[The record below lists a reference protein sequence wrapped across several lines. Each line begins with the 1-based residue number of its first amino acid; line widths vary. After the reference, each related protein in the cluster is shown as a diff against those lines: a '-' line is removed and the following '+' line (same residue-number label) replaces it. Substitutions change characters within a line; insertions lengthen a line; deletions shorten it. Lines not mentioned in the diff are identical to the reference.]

1 MRRWSLSDLALDRPV
16 TVGMTLVAVFLL
28 GLIATFR
35 LPLAFLPS
43 EDANRIS
50 VRAQISR
57 TSPEVLERELI
68 RPLEEKVAG
77 IRDLEQIRVSSGS
90 WGARA
95 QLTFAAGTDIDA
107 RKLELRERLDRLQ
120 PELPDFVQRFEVSSD
135 SGPAD
140 APMMR
145 VRIASDLPLAEQ
157 YYLIEQEVVR
167 PIERIEGVAR
177 VELSGVE
184 PHELEVAVDVEA
196 VHRNGIDV
204 AQVSNAVRSAPKGR
218 SLGQLRAP
226 DRTLGVRS
234 PGLPGDPGRI
244 AAIPLRRGT
253 ARQPALEPA
262 AAVPADDP
270 LLTDEAGTVA
280 ATVGAADLSDPGFAR
295 LGDLARIEIH
305 PEEQRRG
312 SRLNGRPAVNLEV
325 YGDAGAST
333 VDVTREVRE
342 VVSDLSNNPRL
353 GDIEVTIF
361 RDQGETILETLGDLR
376 DTGIYGGII
385 GIVCLFAFLR
395 RLEITAVAAV
405 CIPMSVLAACGVLFL
420 RGEELNCIVLL
431 GLVLGVG
438 MLIDNAVVIVESIQL
453 QLQRGLPP
461 LEAAR
466 EGASQVGIAVIASTM
481 SSVIVFLPLVIG
493 DAGNRMTTFLRP
505 LGATFVTGLLAS
517 LFVSQTVVPL
527 VMGKAFRK
535 APPAPRQPILDAVAR
550 AYGRLIQA
558 TVRRPRITL
567 LFGLLLSASAIYPA
581 MNVNF
586 DLTDF
591 EEQPEGLPI
600 RLDMAGSRGYEKVV
614 EHLGVMEQALLE
626 RRDELG
632 IGDIACGYRDWGG
645 NCDVYPV
652 APFQSEHE
660 LSDFQAKITR
670 VLPEQPGVRYRINE
684 NDHWRG
690 NRDPRVVD
698 FVLRGEDMA
707 TLVELSERAAKHL
720 QATLPK
726 GDPSNPDAGGY
737 DRIDGPF
744 NEGAQEIHVVLD
756 PERLERV
763 GVTSSQIAQL
773 VSTSFQGVPLGQ
785 VRGPEGEVSLLLSA
799 GSVDEEAG
807 GPSLVDL
814 RDLRVVLSSGEEL
827 PLGSLASLEVQ
838 RSPWWIQRVDRQTEA
853 RMSVR
858 FFGDDAEGNR
868 ELVNSAME
876 AFPMPPGYSSGRG
889 TPWGN
894 PGDASEMLVNLA
906 LCLLLVY
913 AVMASLFE
921 SFLQPAAI
929 LVTCLLGCV
938 GAPWAMWAT
947 GTTVDTVALIGLF
960 ILIGIV
966 VNNGIMLIDRVTQL
980 RRGGLDRA
988 TALEE
993 AGRVRLRPILMT
1005 VTTTVLG
1012 LVPMLIHHPTL
1023 AGVYY
1028 HSIAIIVA
1036 GGLLTSTLMTLLF
1049 LPAAYA
1055 LIEDM
1060 SAQGTR
1066 TWRRFS

>member
-1 MRRWSLSDLALDRPV
+1 
-16 TVGMTLVAVFLL
+16 MTLLAVFLL
-28 GLIATFR
+28 GLIATFQ

-50 VRAQISR
+50 VRAQITR

-107 RKLELRERLDRLQ
+107 RKLELRERLDRLE
-120 PELPDFVQRFEVSSD
+120 PDLPDFVQRFEVSSD

-204 AQVSNAVRSAPKGR
+204 ARVSNAVRNAPRGR
-218 SLGQLRAP
+218 SLGQLRAAE
-226 DRTLGVRS
+226 RALGVRA
-234 PGLPGDPGRI
+234 PGLPGDPERI
-244 AAIPLRRGT
+244 AAIPLARGS

-262 AAVPADDP
+262 AATPADDP
-270 LLTDEAGTVA
+270 LLVDDASPAPSNPT
-280 ATVGAADLSDPGFAR
+280 DPGFAR

-333 VDVTREVRE
+333 VDVTREVRH
-342 VVSDLSNNPRL
+342 VVSDLRNNPRL

-361 RDQGETILETLGDLR
+361 RDQGETILQTLGDLR

-385 GIVCLFAFLR
+385 GIACLFAFLR
-395 RLEITAVAAV
+395 RLEVTAVAAI

-453 QLQRGLPP
+453 QLQRGLAPM
-461 LEAAR
+461 EAAR

-493 DAGNRMTTFLRP
+493 DAGNRMTAFLRP

-527 VMGKAFRK
+527 VMGRAFRK
-535 APPAPRQPILDAVAR
+535 APPPVRQPVLDAVAR

-558 TVRRPRITL
+558 TVRRPRLTL
-567 LFGLLLSASAIYPA
+567 LFGLLLSASAVYPA
-581 MNVNF
+581 MNVSF

-600 RLDMAGSRGYEKVV
+600 RLDIAGSRGYEKVV
-614 EHLGVMEQALLE
+614 EHLEVMEQALLE

-632 IGDIACGYRDWGG
+632 IEDIACGYRDWGG

-698 FVLRGEDMA
+698 FVLRGEDMG
-707 TLVELSERAAKHL
+707 TLIELSERAAAHL
-720 QATLPK
+720 QASLPK
-726 GDPSNPDAGGY
+726 GDPSNPEAGGY

-744 NEGAQEIHVVLD
+744 NEGAQEIHVALD

-763 GVTSSQIAQL
+763 GVTASQIAQL
-773 VSTSFQGVPLGQ
+773 VSTSFQGIPLGQ

-799 GSVDEEAG
+799 GSVDEEEG

-814 RDLRVVLSSGEEL
+814 RDLRVVLPSGDEL

-868 ELVNSAME
+868 QLVTSAMD

-947 GTTVDTVALIGLF
+947 ATTVDTVALIGLF

-980 RRGGLDRA
+980 RRGGLERA
-988 TALEE
+988 AALEE

-1036 GGLLTSTLMTLLF
+1036 GGLVTSTLMTLLF

-1060 SAQGTR
+1060 SNQGLR